1 MATKPTS
8 QRRKHATMIGFLTA
22 LGAIA
27 ASHFMP
33 APAYAQTS
41 TSTMDMTPL
50 VSVIVAII
58 PVFIMIALLD
68 KLMGKFSK

>member
-1 MATKPTS
+1 MATKTKS
-8 QRRKHATMIGFLTA
+8 QTRIRQAQSAMMGFLAT
-22 LGAIA
+22 LGIIA
-27 ASHFMP
+27 ATSG
-33 APAYAQTS
+33 PAYAQTS
-41 TSTMDMTPL
+41 SGTMDMTPL

>member
-1 MATKPTS
+1 MVTKPNERT
-8 QRRKHATMIGFLTA
+8 KWTAMIGFFA
-22 LGAIA
+22 AIGAIA
-27 ASHFMP
+27 AYLMP

>member
-1 MATKPTS
+1 MATKPTG
-8 QRRKHATMIGFLTA
+8 QTRARQARTAMMGFLAT
-22 LGAIA
+22 LGIIA
-27 ASHFMP
+27 ATSG
-33 APAYAQTS
+33 PAYAQTS
-41 TSTMDMTPL
+41 TGTMDMTPL

>member
-8 QRRKHATMIGFLTA
+8 QRKHAAMIGFLAA
-22 LGAIA
+22 LGVIA
-27 ASHFMP
+27 ASQFMP

>member
-1 MATKPTS
+1 MAIKLAS
-8 QRRKHATMIGFLTA
+8 QKKRAALMGFFAA

-27 ASHFMP
+27 AYIIP

>member
-8 QRRKHATMIGFLTA
+8 QRKQAAVIGFLAT
-22 LGAIA
+22 LGVIAITGL
-27 ASHFMP
+27 ST
-33 APAYAQTS
+33 PAYAQT
-41 TSTMDMTPL
+41 TTGTMDMTPL

>member
-1 MATKPTS
+1 MATKLRS
-8 QRRKHATMIGFLTA
+8 QRKHAIVMGFLAA
-22 LGAIA
+22 LGTIA
-27 ASHFMP
+27 TVGLST
-33 APAYAQTS
+33 PAYAQTS